1 MLPGKSKA
9 TNNKQQ
15 KNRLQQLYSVEKI
28 PQEIDN
34 KMAIQNCATPFL
46 HTIQMAFFALP
57 LFIVNTQA
65 RIGYFWH
72 ITDLHLDTFYSTQGD
87 VMHSCWRIDG
97 QSASASIR
105 TPGRYGDYFC
115 DSPWSL
121 IESAAKAMKSR
132 QGDNVEFVLWT
143 GDGLSHSALKES
155 DTKRLEIL
163 RNITDLLGRTFS
175 SQFVFPVLGHED
187 GTTNFRHMG
196 ELWRHWLPSEALHTF
211 EKGGYYSIEQTK
223 SRLRIIALNT
233 NFMRHD
239 HKSQPSHL
247 AAVRQRTPNGAGSNG
262 DSEYKTYYYHHG
274 SIHQH
279 HGHSPNDWMQHGG
292 SYGGYGV
299 GHHRGMNGIPALSVG
314 DGGGRVSALSEYETQ
329 DAEKQWM
336 WLEEVLFKSK
346 NNKETVYIV
355 GHIPPGS
362 DERHIGLQQN
372 GHTTFTETNNKRYLE
387 LVRKYSSIIQG
398 QFFGHLHSD
407 SFRIIYDDNGKPVS
421 WMMISPSVTPR
432 KLNVGSNNP
441 AMRLY
446 KFDTDSG
453 QVLDYTQYFMD
464 LQLANQVG
472 EPNWLPEY
480 NLTHYYALSD
490 ISAISLHN
498 FVDRFTSGE
507 GTWFNKYSRANTV
520 RYQTDTCENVCML
533 NHYCAIT
540 RVDYKEFR
548 QCLEKEQSALHSLAP
563 AEHTAFAGACP
574 ILVLMC
580 ALLASCC
587 RQIDALLPK
596 LITRMRVQ
604 QQIQTVAGKQN
615 WKIKLV
621 ALATMKGVMGMTTKN
636 DTALTISLLN
646 VRATAFV
653 MMFRMLLMLQYALK
667 HLRRSTCPSPPITF
681 NANMYDCYVKD
692 GRSST
697 SFTTNKMEYFC
708 MQRSPIHAIWNTG
721 NMLLRYNNVKVL
733 LQQPVTLSF
742 CNSLCNKGF
751 DIIIVVATTATS
763 PATYEDDKANTSVE
777 DIATRQRQLWQ
788 VVGTHRNVADNKSV
802 RCYAVTSISI
812 VQQKLPQGSYVNYEA
827 KNFEWQIFYTVFFFG
842 KNILWLKSKLNAL
855 PTDDQQN
862 CTIKNYNNNIN
873 YNSSAPAELFVINY
887 YLNSIKNELLKSR
900 SKVNS
905 NVQ

>member
-1 MLPGKSKA
+1 
-9 TNNKQQ
+9 
-15 KNRLQQLYSVEKI
+15 
-28 PQEIDN
+28 
-34 KMAIQNCATPFL
+34 MAAQNCISPFL
-46 HTIQMAFFALP
+46 PPLRMAFLTLP
-57 LFIVNTQA
+57 LLIVHTQA

-72 ITDLHLDTFYSTQGD
+72 ITDLHLDTYYSTQGD

-97 QSASASIR
+97 QSPSAAIR
-105 TPGRYGDYFC
+105 SPGRFGDYFC

-187 GTTNFRHMG
+187 GTNNFRHMG

-247 AAVRQRTPNGAGSNG
+247 AAVRQRTPNGAGGNG

-279 HGHSPNDWMQHGG
+279 HGHSSSDWMSHGG
-292 SYGGYGV
+292 GYGGYGG
-299 GHHRGMNGIPALSVG
+299 GHHRGMNAIPALSVG

-329 DAEKQWM
+329 DAEKQWV
-336 WLEEVLFKSK
+336 WLEEVLIKSK
-346 NNKETVYIV
+346 DNKETVYIV

-498 FVDRFTSGE
+498 FVDRFTSSDGA
-507 GTWFNKYSRANTV
+507 WFGKYSRANTV
-520 RYQTDTCENVCML
+520 RYQTDPCEGVCML

-548 QCLEKEQSALHSLAP
+548 QCLEKEQSALRSRAP
-563 AEHTAFAGACP
+563 AAHTVLTGACP
-574 ILVLMC
+574 VLVLMC

-587 RQIDALLPK
+587 RQVSALLPK
-596 LITRMRVQ
+596 LIARMRVLQ
-604 QQIQTVAGKQN
+604 QQLQRAALGEKHERQIEFAA
-615 WKIKLV
+615 LV
-621 ALATMKGVMGMTTKN
+621 MTRTMATKN
-636 DTALTISLLN
+636 EAAIPVTLINART
-646 VRATAFV
+646 TAFTLLL
-653 MMFRMLLMLQYALK
+653 RILLMLQYALEHSYHGRDKFPLLRGNTK
-667 HLRRSTCPSPPITF
+667 HRPAEDQPSAKITE
-681 NANMYDCYVKD
+681 
-692 GRSST
+692 
-697 SFTTNKMEYFC
+697 NKIENFC
-708 MQRSPIHAIWNTG
+708 MQRTAMQLKTD
-721 NMLLRYNNVKVL
+721 NMLLQKGNEMVL
-733 LQQPVTLSF
+733 LQQPTTLRFSIW
-742 CNSLCNKGF
+742 CYKGF
-751 DIIIVVATTATS
+751 NIIAVAAAASNDKTNTSSDNNAFQLQMWLGGAHEIVAGNNNSHRATTPIST
-763 PATYEDDKANTSVE
+763 
-777 DIATRQRQLWQ
+777 IQQQLLQ
-788 VVGTHRNVADNKSV
+788 SD
-802 RCYAVTSISI
+802 C
-812 VQQKLPQGSYVNYEA
+812 VNYRSLRLELQ
-827 KNFEWQIFYTVFFFG
+827 FLCIFCFIISYM
-842 KNILWLKSKLNAL
+842 WLKNSQHFDPPGSRRHNTTTNA
-855 PTDDQQN
+855 DFG
-862 CTIKNYNNNIN
+862 I
-873 YNSSAPAELFVINY
+873 SAPANLIGPNFSY
-887 YLNSIKNELLKSR
+887 HSLKHQQLHWR
-900 SKVNS
+900 SGLCS
-905 NVQ
+905 ATQ